1 MDKNGAK
8 DVKSESQDE
17 HKEKRDKPENGNHVQ
32 PSKSPKKRR
41 KVNHANLCFPSQLA
55 YIAGDLNDRKA
66 KSSHAASAVDD
77 SESTQTE
84 LAARGSIDQSAAGSM
99 GPPPP
104 FDRKASAAAFGAAV
118 LGQGNPLHLVSPSS
132 VSGMPGNGSNMNQFA
147 GFSDAWLTAQNHYHD
162 MQSYHPNNYMIAPEV
177 THEFNLLNDFLQT
190 SLLDDGGIL
199 SDESQNSP
207 AFSRSAGANDM
218 LPTFGNNS
226 NNNGA
231 ANNNRATAANALSQ
245 MLPPPNLEQGKSI
258 SRPGSVVH
266 GDNKDKAREYYL
278 QAADPSGND
287 TPEERMDRVLKAKY
301 EAGLLKP
308 FNYVKGYARLGTY
321 LDSHIAPSSKQKILR
336 TIDRFR
342 PKFRE
347 KAQALT
353 DMELLYVEMWFEKQ
367 LMEYD
372 RVFASMAGKI
382 SLHEILTEESLV
394 RYWEEFGTIAFDP
407 AHDTLLTACTLKSPD
422 DKSTD
427 PVINCCFS
435 FMIQRDNHKIPTLII
450 GNFLP
455 NDLPAP
461 DFQHRPRG
469 AWRSIQYAS
478 QRPTEAVGLSQTD
491 VEKHPQTRKRRED
504 DPAHRFVLSFW
515 CPAIRVLIKE
525 AFADNLLKRLPEARD
540 PPAVDTLH
548 EELMKKLNNTH
559 GFPNLPRGKSRS
571 QRNELDRKGT
581 ELWNL
586 CMRLR
591 RDEMPGEPPTRKK
604 LLLQARVFAF
614 FMIDIARFWKV
625 AEDARPED
633 WMPLADV
640 VHLMRLALKAGKMCL
655 DDCGAKFANM
665 VFLKASNYSDLLGRL
680 TQTMLGPDDLAECK
694 RLESEYYILRTA
706 MCWKEGNLNV
716 ADFMYDKGQPTIQ
729 TLDPGSAELLTE
741 VLFEIGKDF
750 SKKGDFKM
758 AVKWLERAYD
768 IINSQELDRLPRDAL
783 ELRLSVC
790 QAHIHALLG
799 MNTPEAS
806 QKAHDLVS
814 YVEQEVGEQPVVL
827 LLRLELLQKAPAEVF
842 DVEAYADILKLMVQ
856 RFNFSEAHF
865 KLLIHH
871 ARKLHDKSPSMAL
884 RMVNGMLKSNIVSS
898 GRDEWVER
906 LVLLRLWMEESQRD
920 SELAIDELM
929 NVLRGVDA
937 NLTQP
942 FGASAAVAALT
953 IMWKKIEV
961 NYNQGHFQLAEGW
974 CRIALQSIFENGGPA
989 NRSRLCRK
997 LILCALNR
1005 NNTEGARQIFHE
1017 MPGSARNETM
1027 TRYLMYKV
1035 ALQSGDHDLAAD
1047 CLERIGAGA
1056 AQDPNFLYACV
1067 LDAQRA
1073 RDKICAGQA
1082 MKQLLERHE
1091 FNEDSPIHLPA
1102 LLRSNIR
1109 IAVAAVEG
1117 EKGSAR
1123 NACIEEVAGL
1133 FEQAARAVQR
1143 DPKDKEGN
1151 RLFTVKELDWFCQN
1165 AYNLG
1170 LKNSSNWDLYPV
1182 LRLFASCLEIINHY
1196 PSDLPTDS
1204 MVDLRFRTM
1213 FSHFVMA
1220 AGKISIARTEDN
1232 TEKQLQCYLD
1242 ARKHVKAYD
1251 CLFQVQ
1257 ATAADALTKKDLNIK
1272 LAALL
1277 VFDFEAALAL
1287 KNYDG
1292 LGEILQLARSC
1303 KDVRSWKAIGDL
1315 ALGGKLPGD
1324 KLYSTL
1330 GIVVNEI
1337 WELESMKCDKLAKY
1351 TRCMFQAVRLLDA
1364 ESGQKVILQAIGVA
1378 KSAKE
1383 TPNPYPTE
1391 ELEWLATTAFNQ
1403 AVDCY
1408 NERRYEE
1415 CHTWADLATNLA
1427 HYASDG
1433 GALERQCHEKRAKL
1447 DFDMK

>member
-104 FDRKASAAAFGAAV
+104 FDRKASAAFGAAV

-231 ANNNRATAANALSQ
+231 ANNRATAANALSQ

-258 SRPGSVVH
+258 SRPGSVVQ

-461 DFQHRPRG
+461 
-469 AWRSIQYAS
+469 
-478 QRPTEAVGLSQTD
+478 
-491 VEKHPQTRKRRED
+491 
-504 DPAHRFVLSFW
+504 
-515 CPAIRVLIKE
+515 
-525 AFADNLLKRLPEARD
+525 FADNLLKRLPEARD
-540 PPAVDTLH
+540 PPAIDTLH

-604 LLLQARVFAF
+604 LLLRARVFAF
-614 FMIDIARFWKV
+614 LMIDIARFWKV

-640 VHLMRLALKAGKMCL
+640 VHLMRLALKAGRMCL

-741 VLFEIGKDF
+741 VLFEIGEDF

-898 GRDEWVER
+898 GQDEWVER

-929 NVLRGVDA
+929 NVLRGVEAD
-937 NLTQP
+937 LTQP

-1047 CLERIGAGA
+1047 CLERIGAGV

-1123 NACIEEVAGL
+1123 NACIEDVAGL

-1170 LKNSSNWDLYPV
+1170 LKNSSHWDLYPV

-1232 TEKQLQCYLD
+1232 MEKQLQCYLD

-1257 ATAADALTKKDLNIK
+1257 ATAADALTKKDLYIK

-1287 KNYDG
+1287 RDYDG

-1303 KDVRSWKAIGDL
+1303 NDVRSWKAIGDL
-1315 ALGGKLPGD
+1315 ALGSKLPGD

-1378 KSAKE
+1378 KSAKD

-1408 NERRYEE
+1408 NEKRYKE

>member
-104 FDRKASAAAFGAAV
+104 FDRKASAAFGAAV

-258 SRPGSVVH
+258 SRPGSVVQ

-461 DFQHRPRG
+461 
-469 AWRSIQYAS
+469 
-478 QRPTEAVGLSQTD
+478 
-491 VEKHPQTRKRRED
+491 
-504 DPAHRFVLSFW
+504 
-515 CPAIRVLIKE
+515 
-525 AFADNLLKRLPEARD
+525 FADNLLKRLPEARD
-540 PPAVDTLH
+540 PPVIDTLH

-586 CMRLR
+586 CMRLS
-591 RDEMPGEPPTRKK
+591 RDEMPGEPPTRKR
-604 LLLQARVFAF
+604 LLLRGRVFAF

-729 TLDPGSAELLTE
+729 TLDPSSAELLTE

-799 MNTPEAS
+799 MNTSEAS

-814 YVEQEVGEQPVVL
+814 YVEQEIGEQPVVL

-865 KLLIHH
+865 KLLVHH

-898 GRDEWVER
+898 GQDGWVER

-920 SELAIDELM
+920 SELGIDELM
-929 NVLRGVDA
+929 NVLRGVEA

-1035 ALQSGDHDLAAD
+1035 ALQSEDHDLAAD

-1067 LDAQRA
+1067 LEAQRA
-1073 RDKICAGQA
+1073 RDKISAGQA

-1117 EKGSAR
+1117 EKSSAR

-1143 DPKDKEGN
+1143 DPKDKDGN
-1151 RLFTVKELDWFCQN
+1151 RLFTVKELDWF
-1165 AYNLG
+1165 Y
-1170 LKNSSNWDLYPV
+1170 
-1182 LRLFASCLEIINHY
+1182 
-1196 PSDLPTDS
+1196 LPTDS

-1220 AGKISIARTEDN
+1220 AGKISIARTEDDM
-1232 TEKQLQCYLD
+1232 EKQLQCYLD

-1257 ATAADALTKKDLNIK
+1257 ATAADALTKKDLNMK

-1287 KNYDG
+1287 KDYDG
-1292 LGEILQLARSC
+1292 LGEILQLARTC

-1408 NERRYEE
+1408 NERRYKE

-1447 DFDMK
+1447 DFDME

>member
-66 KSSHAASAVDD
+66 KSSHAASTVDD

-104 FDRKASAAAFGAAV
+104 FDRKASAAFGAAV

-258 SRPGSVVH
+258 SRPGSVVQ

-372 RVFASMAGKI
+372 RVFASMAVPACCWRRTGEIFRGNNEMAELLHVPVENLRDGKI

-455 NDLPAP
+455 NDLPA
-461 DFQHRPRG
+461 RP
-469 AWRSIQYAS
+469 
-478 QRPTEAVGLSQTD
+478 
-491 VEKHPQTRKRRED
+491 
-504 DPAHRFVLSFW
+504 FVISFW
-515 CPAIRVLIKE
+515 CPAICVLIHE

-540 PPAVDTLH
+540 PPAIDTLH

-591 RDEMPGEPPTRKK
+591 RDEIPGEPPTRKR
-604 LLLQARVFAF
+604 LLLRSRVFAF

-640 VHLMRLALKAGKMCL
+640 VHLMRLALKAGRMCL

-750 SKKGDFKM
+750 SNKGDFKM

-799 MNTPEAS
+799 MNTSEAS

-842 DVEAYADILKLMVQ
+842 GVEAYADILKHMVQ

-871 ARKLHDKSPSMAL
+871 ARKLGDKSPSMAL

-898 GRDEWVER
+898 GREEWVER

-929 NVLRGVDA
+929 NVLRGVEAD
-937 NLTQP
+937 LTQP

-1073 RDKICAGQA
+1073 RDKICAEQA

-1117 EKGSAR
+1117 EKSSAR
-1123 NACIEEVAGL
+1123 NACIEDVAGL

-1143 DPKDKEGN
+1143 DPKDKQGN

-1196 PSDLPTDS
+1196 PSDLPTDL
-1204 MVDLRFRTM
+1204 MIDLRFRTM

-1287 KNYDG
+1287 KDHDG

-1433 GALERQCHEKRAKL
+1433 GALERQCREKRAKL

>member
-104 FDRKASAAAFGAAV
+104 FDRKASAAFGAAV
-118 LGQGNPLHLVSPSS
+118 LGQGNPLQLVSPSS

-231 ANNNRATAANALSQ
+231 ANNRATAANALSQ

-258 SRPGSVVH
+258 SHPGSVVQ

-461 DFQHRPRG
+461 
-469 AWRSIQYAS
+469 
-478 QRPTEAVGLSQTD
+478 
-491 VEKHPQTRKRRED
+491 
-504 DPAHRFVLSFW
+504 
-515 CPAIRVLIKE
+515 
-525 AFADNLLKRLPEARD
+525 FADNLLKRLPEARD
-540 PPAVDTLH
+540 PPAIDTLH
-548 EELMKKLNNTH
+548 DELMKKLNNTH
-559 GFPNLPRGKSRS
+559 GFLNLPRGKSRS

-604 LLLQARVFAF
+604 LLLRARVFAF
-614 FMIDIARFWKV
+614 LMIDIARFWKV

-633 WMPLADV
+633 WMPLANV
-640 VHLMRLALKAGKMCL
+640 VHLMRLALKTGKMCL

-729 TLDPGSAELLTE
+729 TLDPSSAELLTE

-790 QAHIHALLG
+790 QSHIHALLG

-842 DVEAYADILKLMVQ
+842 DVEAYADILKHMVQ
-856 RFNFSEAHF
+856 RFKFSEAHF

-884 RMVNGMLKSNIVSS
+884 RMVNGMLNSNIVSS
-898 GRDEWVER
+898 GQDGWVER

-920 SELAIDELM
+920 SELGIDELM
-929 NVLRGVDA
+929 NVLRGVEA

-942 FGASAAVAALT
+942 LGASAAVAALT

-1035 ALQSGDHDLAAD
+1035 AIQSGDHDLAAD

-1056 AQDPNFLYACV
+1056 AQDPNSLYACV
-1067 LDAQRA
+1067 LEAQRA
-1073 RDKICAGQA
+1073 RDKISAGQA
-1082 MKQLLERHE
+1082 MKQLLKRHE

-1109 IAVAAVEG
+1109 LAVAAVEG
-1117 EKGSAR
+1117 EKSSAR

-1133 FEQAARAVQR
+1133 FEQAARAIQR
-1143 DPKDKEGN
+1143 DPKDKDGN
-1151 RLFTVKELDWFCQN
+1151 RLFTVKELDWF
-1165 AYNLG
+1165 Y
-1170 LKNSSNWDLYPV
+1170 
-1182 LRLFASCLEIINHY
+1182 
-1196 PSDLPTDS
+1196 LPTDS

-1287 KNYDG
+1287 KDYDG
-1292 LGEILQLARSC
+1292 LGEILQLARTC
-1303 KDVRSWKAIGDL
+1303 KDVRSWKAVGDL

>member
-1 MDKNGAK
+1 MPP
-8 DVKSESQDE
+8 
-17 HKEKRDKPENGNHVQ
+17 RDLPRPWDSPRPTSRNIPRPE
-32 PSKSPKKRR
+32 
-41 KVNHANLCFPSQLA
+41 
-55 YIAGDLNDRKA
+55 
-66 KSSHAASAVDD
+66 
-77 SESTQTE
+77 
-84 LAARGSIDQSAAGSM
+84 
-99 GPPPP
+99 
-104 FDRKASAAAFGAAV
+104 
-118 LGQGNPLHLVSPSS
+118 
-132 VSGMPGNGSNMNQFA
+132 
-147 GFSDAWLTAQNHYHD
+147 
-162 MQSYHPNNYMIAPEV
+162 
-177 THEFNLLNDFLQT
+177 
-190 SLLDDGGIL
+190 
-199 SDESQNSP
+199 
-207 AFSRSAGANDM
+207 SAGK
-218 LPTFGNNS
+218 T
-226 NNNGA
+226 
-231 ANNNRATAANALSQ
+231 T
-245 MLPPPNLEQGKSI
+245 
-258 SRPGSVVH
+258 
-266 GDNKDKAREYYL
+266 
-278 QAADPSGND
+278 
-287 TPEERMDRVLKAKY
+287 
-301 EAGLLKP
+301 
-308 FNYVKGYARLGTY
+308 
-321 LDSHIAPSSKQKILR
+321 
-336 TIDRFR
+336 
-342 PKFRE
+342 
-347 KAQALT
+347 
-353 DMELLYVEMWFEKQ
+353 Q
-367 LMEYD
+367 L
-372 RVFASMAGKI
+372 I
-382 SLHEILTEESLV
+382 
-394 RYWEEFGTIAFDP
+394 
-407 AHDTLLTACTLKSPD
+407 
-422 DKSTD
+422 
-427 PVINCCFS
+427 
-435 FMIQRDNHKIPTLII
+435 
-450 GNFLP
+450 
-455 NDLPAP
+455 
-461 DFQHRPRG
+461 
-469 AWRSIQYAS
+469 
-478 QRPTEAVGLSQTD
+478 
-491 VEKHPQTRKRRED
+491 
-504 DPAHRFVLSFW
+504 
-515 CPAIRVLIKE
+515 

-540 PPAVDTLH
+540 PPAIDTLH

-571 QRNELDRKGT
+571 QRNELDRNGT

-591 RDEMPGEPPTRKK
+591 RDEMPGEPPTRKR
-604 LLLQARVFAF
+604 LLLRGRVFAF
-614 FMIDIARFWKV
+614 LMIDIARFWKV

-680 TQTMLGPDDLAECK
+680 TQTTLGPDDLAECK

-750 SKKGDFKM
+750 STKGDFKM

-799 MNTPEAS
+799 MNKPEAS

-842 DVEAYADILKLMVQ
+842 DVEAYADILKHMVQ

-884 RMVNGMLKSNIVSS
+884 RMVNGMLKSNVVSS
-898 GRDEWVER
+898 GRDDWVER
-906 LVLLRLWMEESQRD
+906 LVLLRLWMEESHRD

-929 NVLRGVDA
+929 NVLRGVEA

-1017 MPGSARNETM
+1017 MPGSARNENM
-1027 TRYLMYKV
+1027 TRYLVYKV

-1056 AQDPNFLYACV
+1056 AQDPNYLYACV

-1117 EKGSAR
+1117 EKSSAR
-1123 NACIEEVAGL
+1123 NACIEDVAGL
-1133 FEQAARAVQR
+1133 FEQAAKAVQR

-1232 TEKQLQCYLD
+1232 TAKQLQCYLD

-1287 KNYDG
+1287 KDYNG

-1408 NERRYEE
+1408 NERRYDE